1 MDSIQIEDLDNES
14 LEELL
19 AVLEGIDDAIEE
31 IEGEMNH
38 E

>member
-19 AVLEGIDDAIEE
+19 AVLEGMDDAIEE
-31 IEGEMNH
+31 IEGEMNR